1 MAITVADLVAASS
14 PGMGSFP
21 TSPRKSAPVK
31 PRREVDGKAVRKK
44 LQATRDSQ
52 HRMLDELGIDPWS
65 LYDDAGEVDTRR
77 VDQVHAEIRERLKA
91 AGVDVPENA
100 GLSQY
105 SKLYAGLD
113 DAGKKKY
120 KEYTKQVGDAGT
132 GTGTGT
138 GNGATLAN
146 GQKQAPGGGKPGGG
160 KPGGAGPAPLNP
172 REIVATTDVS
182 TRNLGGGDA
191 TSDTQVDG
199 LSDRNQTDTVSHLN
213 EAARNKAAVLAIQ
226 ANDARKDAL
235 QASKVNDEI
244 RRRQAIRGAA
254 EREENGK
261 DYWRNRADRLKAE
274 RAERNYKNRIVN
286 SASDWENLGRLRG
299 NELDGKVL
307 SDEDYNKEVAKLQK
321 RAAALRTAEGRAGLS
336 DSDLRDMSGFF
347 KTVGKVTVDKETG
360 AVTHANGKKFTP
372 AQIEALTNRISKYE
386 GIAKERQ
393 SATQAK
399 VEAHQR
405 QRMFDL
411 REKYGL
417 GDSRVFSDE
426 DVERVHRERT
436 GQQVK
441 AALGETL
448 DAFTNRDKGADGI
461 TKFSDSWMKLA
472 KSGADLTGAFNEAM
486 KDKEVKDWYMG
497 KMAGASSAERDAF
510 RQNVILNQLAK
521 TYGVETPQARE
532 QRMVSEAADR
542 TAPLAAGF
550 QASKVPPAADT
561 AVNGPL
567 TPREADTVVNKKF
580 QAAGIRVPLESAE
593 TAAPGDVTKNDVDA
607 GVEFPEGTAA
617 DRMAPVL
624 RGLKSVEGPL
634 SASVQGVDRIN
645 RAIMSPGERP
655 VIEPR
660 KKPEP
665 TMLYAGGSTP
675 IKPRT
680 RR

>member
-132 GTGTGT
+132 GTGPGTGT

-172 REIVATTDVS
+172 REIVATADVS

-191 TSDTQVDG
+191 VSDTQVDG
-199 LSDRNQTDTVSHLN
+199 LSDRNQTDVVSHLTG
-213 EAARNKAAVLAIQ
+213 AARNKAAVLDIQ
-226 ANDARKDAL
+226 ANDARKDAR

-244 RRRQAIRGAA
+244 RRRQSIRGAA

-261 DYWRNRADRLKAE
+261 KYWQDRADRLKAE

-307 SDEDYNKEVAKLQK
+307 SDEDYNKTVAKLKQ
-321 RAAALRTAEGRAGLS
+321 RAVDLRGEKGVGLS
-336 DSDLRDMSGFF
+336 LADSKDMDGLF
-347 KTVGKVTVDKETG
+347 KAIGKVTVDEKTG
-360 AVTHANGKKFTP
+360 VVTHGNGKKFTP
-372 AQIEALTNRISKYE
+372 AQIEALEKRISGFE
-386 GIAKERQ
+386 SHARESRARTAAQ
-393 SATQAK
+393 VAAFNRSAANSY
-399 VEAHQR
+399 
-405 QRMFDL
+405 
-411 REKYGL
+411 REQYGL
-417 GDSRVFSDE
+417 QGFSDE
-426 DVERVHRERT
+426 DVLAFHKKRQ
-436 GQQVK
+436 GQAVGQ
-441 AALGETL
+441 ALDT
-448 DAFTNRDKGADGI
+448 
-461 TKFSDSWMKLA
+461 LA
-472 KSGADLTGAFNEAM
+472 KLGTPRDAASVEAFESAWDVLRRNADLTGAFNRAIADKDAKARYMDESANIQGEDAGMRREALRRLTIL
-486 KDKEVKDWYMG
+486 DQLNKERASDSPAATAPNVIGATVDFSG
-497 KMAGASSAERDAF
+497 AGAGAASPTGDSSTKPPD
-510 RQNVILNQLAK
+510 
-521 TYGVETPQARE
+521 G
-532 QRMVSEAADR
+532 EAP
-542 TAPLAAGF
+542 PLAPRPAEPV
-550 QASKVPPAADT
+550 AVP
-561 AVNGPL
+561 
-567 TPREADTVVNKKF
+567 
-580 QAAGIRVPLESAE
+580 
-593 TAAPGDVTKNDVDA
+593 TAA
-607 GVEFPEGTAA
+607 EGKSLSDSLARQPA
-617 DRMAPVL
+617 PQQPAPV
-624 RGLKSVEGPL
+624 
-634 SASVQGVDRIN
+634 
-645 RAIMSPGERP
+645 
-655 VIEPR
+655 EPR
-660 KKPEP
+660 KKKPDEQAA
-665 TMLYAGGSTP
+665 MLYAGGYTP

>member
-14 PGMGSFP
+14 PGVGSFP

-65 LYDDAGEVDTRR
+65 LYDDAGEADPRR
-77 VDQVHAEIRERLKA
+77 VNQVHAEIRERLKA

-138 GNGATLAN
+138 GAGNGATLAN
-146 GQKQAPGGGKPGGG
+146 GQEQAPGGGKPGGG

-191 TSDTQVDG
+191 ASDTQVDG
-199 LSDRNQTDTVSHLN
+199 LSDRNQTDAVSHLTG
-213 EAARNKAAVLAIQ
+213 AARNKAAVLDIQ

-261 DYWRNRADRLKAE
+261 DYWRDRADRLKAE

-299 NELDGKVL
+299 NELDGKAL
-307 SDEDYNKEVAKLQK
+307 SDEDYNKTVAGLQK

-372 AQIEALTNRISKYE
+372 AQIEALNNRISKYE

-448 DAFTNRDKGADGI
+448 DAFTNRGKGADGI

-521 TYGVETPQARE
+521 TYGVETPQAKE
-532 QRMVSEAADR
+532 QRMVSEAVDR

-550 QASKVPPAADT
+550 KASKVPPAADT
-561 AVNGPL
+561 VVNGPL
-567 TPREADTVVNKKF
+567 TPREADTAVNKKF
-580 QAAGIRVPLESAE
+580 QAAGIRAPLESSE
-593 TAAPGDVTKNDVDA
+593 TMPPGDVTKNDVKVDA
-607 GVEFPEGTAA
+607 GLPGETAGA
-617 DRMAPVL
+617 PAATQQPAPV
-624 RGLKSVEGPL
+624 
-634 SASVQGVDRIN
+634 
-645 RAIMSPGERP
+645 
-655 VIEPR
+655 EPR
-660 KKPEP
+660 KKKPDEHAA
-665 TMLYAGGSTP
+665 MLYAGGYTP